1 MFMDCKIRVLKIC
14 VENLKNL
21 KEGTIEFESYKKVLN
36 GDFNFDKSDVIGIY
50 GQNGSS
56 KSTIINAFS
65 VLKSILSSQSINNN
79 LYEKI
84 SKNSDTC
91 KIGISLYHQ
100 YKEVN
105 YIYDYY
111 VVFKKD
117 DENSQKISNLYI
129 DEKNF
134 LKILCFFL

>member
-84 SKNSDTC
+84 SYSEFA
-91 KIGISLYHQ
+91 S
-100 YKEVN
+100 
-105 YIYDYY
+105 
-111 VVFKKD
+111 
-117 DENSQKISNLYI
+117 
-129 DEKNF
+129 
-134 LKILCFFL
+134 